1 MLRARRGARFLA
13 HSRQVSWPGLG
24 LGGKARD
31 FVGVPGSASTFL
43 SAYIAPP
50 GRDRRSPTRTCEE
63 ALSPTEWGLESICG
77 ANRYLPLHPTPKV
90 PSAKLARH
98 DPRRKRGHPI
108 AHLPGHCYLRAKCKV
123 GMWVATCGRARKAC
137 ACVCVC
143 VHVCVRKRVYVCAR
157 ASGCP
162 CAFRVRD
169 LCVLD
174 QITAPIFSTT
184 PLPFCPTYDK

>member
-1 MLRARRGARFLA
+1 MRCARRADPRRARRGIAKLRFHLRAQAPKARKGRFWA
-13 HSRQVSWPGLG
+13 AFACARVSRAGA
-24 LGGKARD
+24 GGKASD

-50 GRDRRSPTRTCEE
+50 GRSRRLPTRTCEE

-90 PSAKLARH
+90 ASAKLARH

-123 GMWVATCGRARKAC
+123 GMGVASCGRARKAGERGC
-137 ACVCVC
+137 GCLPGHAGACD
-143 VHVCVRKRVYVCAR
+143 A
-157 ASGCP
+157 
-162 CAFRVRD
+162 
-169 LCVLD
+169 
-174 QITAPIFSTT
+174 
-184 PLPFCPTYDK
+184 